1 MLSSNKSC
9 TSAIR
14 IHGSALR
21 QEIIGGKYRTKVE
34 CIDNEKGEF
43 KVHQIFIYA
52 NKLTANLQLTI
63 SLIA

>member
-1 MLSSNKSC
+1 MY
-9 TSAIR
+9 IR
-14 IHGSALR
+14 YYNSWFSPKTE
-21 QEIIGGKYRTKVE
+21 EIIGEKYRTKVE